1 MVGPVVAIG
10 AVMLVILMLLG
21 FALLKASAKAVYLAY
36 FPLIVIFVTGVI
48 MAVLPKMIGKI
59 EMLGAGVGGWGI
71 SFLFAAVISGLC
83 TPILDVYLR
92 SGKQS

>member
-10 AVMLVILMLLG
+10 AVMLVILVLLG

-36 FPLIVIFVTGVI
+36 FPLIVIFICGVI
-48 MAVLPKMIGKI
+48 MVVMPKMTGKV
-59 EMLGAGVGGWGI
+59 EMLGAGLGGWGI
-71 SFLFAAVISGLC
+71 SFLFASVVAGLL

-92 SGKQS
+92 SGK